1 MASQQP
7 LSDRKRTA
15 LRNLLYYETEQI
27 RQEGTRRTL
36 GPPYGR
42 APPPKL
48 PSLTSLRNLAGK
60 VRPVSIHKDGHHRT
74 VTDLRILPSL
84 SDEVL
89 SDTHFL
95 SPTAERYSSLSAYP
109 EVTSPLLPKPS
120 FFPFATV
127 SSLEDSGSPDNPFE
141 RPNGKCYFF
150 PLEMFMDWTQL
161 PVFPANGWVKQTL
174 VTDMCEWRPCSILS
188 HEEQSRKFQVQIGDF
203 VKLVSRQNLRFEGES
218 EGKFNEV
225 IEQAQRLRR
234 SHEGFVR
241 YFARFEIALAQSSP
255 QISPNFLESQ
265 THIFRKMAL
274 RLSSEVSG
282 QVKNELWDL
291 YSRSVLKFV
300 FDTQYFAPKAE
311 LMLCPWKF
319 ELTRQERW
327 WLLIRSTALKE
338 HPYQRS
344 KQRVEDRF
352 MRKGS
357 ALHLTRL
364 VIYQRLTKLRWGDYY
379 SCLKDFRNVKTRVS
393 FFELKKEFR
402 AHFAKATL
410 AIDTAI
416 KQLSDQVFK
425 VLETAPSLL
434 SEVDSLLEEAQ
445 RVLESNLQ
453 YAVHQSVQ
461 RLVRIF
467 EEYYPILPLAGE
479 VRERIKQI
487 PSAIIER
494 HYGNWSSGK
503 AKCVN
508 ELQSIAIVK
517 EMIGVIYTDMASG
530 KLHHYPFI
538 SSPAPLLSI
547 SIESR
552 LSRDRLLMGKAPEY
566 FNLAELKWEIGV
578 SRAKAS
584 KLRPTSRLELSD
596 SVKVNKV
603 IRNVLQLTDECLDT
617 EGDNP
622 EVPSTLLDEAVYGW
636 VSAGKDKMIVDLYPT
651 ITEIDIALQKLLK
664 APLKNILRIKRFS
677 LRPTEKHRIKLRNA
691 TMEIRTALSDH
702 IAEVFQYSMYGP
714 VALLA
719 LLREFDYL
727 FCGRITELFTR
738 LVKAHVEDYPGLIS
752 EIRTIEKH
760 KELIQTQLPESVQFG
775 FFLVQLTSMKQEAK
789 RNAKA
794 ICEALTKELSNEHL
808 AILTEV
814 TQDFEGLI
822 ARLSQVPQ
830 SVEEMDEMNR
840 FLEAKQDEAVMSAIK
855 KELEKVRI
863 IEEGLEEFQR
873 DIDPTQSGMAWKTKS
888 WENQLQREKQRLLRR
903 IQRLTPTFQETVQK
917 QVNALKES
925 ILRMKAD
932 MSEFVTYSDLQNSDQ
947 YASQASDVLQR
958 LQALKEETVTANT
971 REKILLLAQTDFQEL
986 VSMEEQ
992 FVSFHVFWNYASEW
1006 SAAYLSWMEKPLA
1019 LIDPEV
1025 VQARFSKGLRLTDK
1039 MKAEMSNNVNVM
1051 RAVQEQEELLR
1062 AFEHTIPL
1070 LYNLRQDSLRDRHW
1084 RKIWDLLGKST
1095 SDRNE
1100 SERKSQQSLRELLV
1114 RGISKRAKE
1123 VESIANEAKSE
1134 FEIEKIWT
1142 KIDKE
1147 LRAPS
1152 MLVAPHPKHSEI
1164 QVIAGL
1170 EGFKDKLH
1178 EYLTTINY
1186 LTKANRHIDPF
1197 REQLKSLE
1205 QMIAAQQSVV
1215 EDLHE
1220 FQELICELYPLFKV
1234 AELCEQLPRTAAR
1247 MAELVDYYVQQLAY
1261 IETVRTRQNNTIT
1274 VRSEAKFTYPE
1285 ASAEL
1290 KKLREDVR
1298 LRITEKQE
1306 LCSRLY
1312 FLSDLQI
1319 LELLSAVNSQAP
1331 FEVAQLFPGVDDLII
1346 EERVILGFLRF
1357 DLQTR
1362 IPRPISLRQGPH
1374 ARNLEEWVSDLE
1386 KVLRDQQAFNVN
1398 HALKTLGTYGLQWD
1412 LDPDHEVAFLA
1423 YFVWFSQRLEGIMQS
1438 ESCKSGLETLYQELH
1453 SVLEAGIQFMKPRNG
1468 RTHDPF
1474 SIELFALVET
1484 PLTAETRPHNEFFAL
1499 LLLNHIEYI
1508 QKLRENEAGER
1519 AVHWKAALKLRES
1532 PDSGLILQC
1541 FDHTLQCG
1549 FEMHSLDFMQSVVF
1563 TPLTERH
1570 SLHIYLTLKHG
1581 LGCIL
1586 TGDAAYDKTET
1597 VKFLALAAGK
1607 AFQQVSLTAS
1617 TPFDR
1622 VVKFLIGC
1630 ATGGYWGCFE
1640 EIHALEAAHLSTLSK
1655 YSQTIQSSASANPCR
1670 LNIDV
1675 YQVKPKLGFAL
1686 FCTSNL
1692 SHFPATVHEAFRILS
1707 VPQPDLALTAT
1718 VMLQVSGV
1726 PSAKKYGKF
1735 IANTVRLLD
1744 QPVLSL
1750 TSGRT
1755 LHLHMKANTRT
1766 LMRVIKAFVAMDR
1779 ERFMDDKIYL
1789 INNAFR
1795 QVYGLGLPSCDL
1807 IILDECLASVFQSL
1821 HNDKLSRLGVRGPT
1835 SDTIKKLAEL
1845 EKVKG
1850 AEVLQRRCE
1859 QLFRL
1864 LMVAEWPWVFVVG
1877 SGQCGKSTVISLVSK
1892 VVSSMTNTSFRVHRL
1907 GPVLSSQSLS
1917 DLYEHLSSV
1926 SSPWFSPSFSGS
1938 YSSTPLGPT
1947 PAKYSPKDWIHI
1959 DGRQV
1964 PYSSDVLLALVRAH
1978 PYSQIKLVIECESL
1992 DLAAPSIVTEA
2003 GLLQLEKSD
2012 VSIYDYYLTVMTATC
2027 GDGAEALQPSFERL
2041 YESLMLPTLRYI
2053 EKVEQTAKV
2062 DSKFL
2067 VEMFARVL
2075 KPFMVMIRKKALIE
2089 ANLKAIPLSSEK
2101 SGLVF
2106 LRRSNTSNVSRLS
2119 RKERPKEIDALEG
2132 TENKLDVLKGLARV
2146 RRIPKVKHHMAV
2158 EAVFLV
2164 SLVNSFA
2171 NFVVNTDAFSNMLL
2185 DLVKSQEEDFA
2196 GYLEQEY
2203 TKLGARSLLE
2213 MTFSVK
2219 EMTWTMILSLFSLRA
2234 LPNKQLPKGPLT
2246 HKPEH
2251 SLSYLESIACRYVSD
2266 QRRDDLV
2273 TIPTFSTQRLSYW
2286 VEFCYRSKV
2295 DVAVFGP
2302 HQSGKSVVTMAVAK
2316 ELLGLSFSG
2325 LIPLNISSGMNSTAV
2340 QDLVETSMESRT
2352 RRDFGGVGGA
2362 HFYAILDDM
2371 NLDASYQIYDLLRFW
2386 RETAGWYSNGFTGIS
2401 DLTVALVHSYVEGK
2415 SRPLYT
2421 RAMRHF
2427 CMLYKSS
2434 YSESEL
2440 TSIFKQHI
2448 DAGPWEESTEG
2459 MLSVAE
2465 DAVRSMV
2472 SLFRDLAL
2480 QQHKT
2485 EQMWCQLA
2493 ISNFCQGLRFV
2504 AQFDLEED
2512 IDIPHFLKLWTFMMS
2527 RFFLD
2532 QFGGVESTIRT
2543 RIQESLQGIVEKFT
2557 DSEVETEHVLT
2568 GGVLIPVEEQLREEG
2583 GRNFSEFELLSEES
2597 LETLITT
2604 FRESRMHAS
2613 LTFPNRLKHL
2623 HSLLF
2628 DVENRLSTYVFFYLN
2643 SIYDVKSSCPS
2654 VVVRTAGSPGL
2665 VKALLYMA
2673 ADTMN
2678 VKVFEFNSEEKED
2691 AFSGSL
2697 MENFKSFSST
2707 YLPTEPRFEVKRI
2720 MEETMMHNKRVLLLL
2735 TLRDQALERPLT
2747 RRFMEIALDIVTGV
2761 KLRLAGFSN
2770 YYKEFVDRFRK
2781 NAVNVDNMSHLYNDE
2796 VLQLMLDRMRSNVTL
2811 FFVLSS
2817 AGDSWGRSPLHP
2829 VGVLEQFKHEYR
2841 TLFNKSRVVDFDRL
2855 QAPAAVVDLVR
2866 GNEGFVEDW
2875 RLSFN
2880 TELLREC
2887 GQKIETLGEG
2897 MACDEYTYE
2906 CVVHCC
2912 NALMQIVAQ
2921 RRDEQRSVLSKAIA
2935 QIQSL
2940 QSQIR
2945 KTDSTL
2951 EGISTKLSGLDVR
2964 LRKYQ
2969 AKLQSAHSALEEGL
2983 AIPYEEQL
2991 LADIESKRVALE
3003 IDMESAKTTW
3013 EAAIDTTQF
3022 SPEDASEM
3030 EKTASN
3036 PTALRLIQHFHTLVT
3051 PSKDQSEKSEAAL
3064 KKFISQLGK
3073 KWKEYSKRL
3082 RHLQGD
3088 NLPNLTVGFTSCDVT
3103 PQAKVLR
3110 PLRGL
3115 YDLMAAAVGYREAFG
3130 RHIEACRLLD
3140 AEKEMVGEQAETIRS
3155 KVLQDQN
3162 LVITKLQEKLEDIEK
3177 EAVAL
3182 RLQSTFITDKK
3193 ADLLDLAQNLLT
3205 VKETWTNALASYDED
3220 EESALG
3226 ECLIAGFYL
3235 VKGMR
3240 AVANQR
3246 KAMWKTISKV
3256 LDKYGYDC
3264 QDADSLTPRL
3274 LPDFHRFSYELV
3286 KLELADSGFFMESA
3300 AFLRLLMELKLPFP
3314 VIYDP
3319 FDVAFN
3325 YLVKLEEQNEVLV
3338 GKVSAD
3344 AEFER
3349 RFKECVTEGK
3359 PVVCQN
3365 PSHSLFQAVFPA
3377 LLWRANCFLMAL
3389 GNLKSQPPPL
3399 KLMQKTF
3406 QVHPNFRLYIC
3417 HTEPVPVTVKQQTT
3431 EVNFDATDK
3440 ESWEGVLVV
3449 PLLKLLDGEQYQAYV
3464 DKDVQLAQSR
3474 LVQRDTER
3482 AFLDSI
3488 LRCDPHFILLSE
3500 ALEEQLSVACHK
3512 LFFTLSKDLRRIST
3526 LERFRNRTSS
3536 LVSLSDEEMT
3546 GPREKLGAILGEFYD
3561 LKTVLETLESALE
3574 DYSVSGKSLYLTTL
3588 RALNEHI
3595 RNLGVPAEVQW
3606 DALAESLGYNVFVR
3620 LSQSMSLEKRTLFAC
3635 FYGLFKTYQREQT
3648 PRSEFFQVLED
3659 IIRLDPSKQDLET
3672 DLKYLRTRYP
3682 SLFPSFFSPGSA
3694 SFKLFL
3700 ERELFADAKL
3710 PDTFPSISKFL
3721 LYAYLRPD
3729 LLPVYASRVI
3739 KEVIGQR
3746 FAYIPEVEIDIHS
3759 VDPTRAPFVVFY
3771 EGRAPLEYLRRVAE
3785 GRKVAV
3791 VNTQPLI
3798 ASVVRTGKMEIK
3810 GVGRLSEAIL
3820 TSLNESLGSAKWLVV
3835 QNLQLLTGL
3844 EAEVTIKFLLTKTA
3858 ETSSDNFRVFILFP
3872 GRPADYPEWDILIR
3886 HSQRV
3891 VLPEPQTVRE
3901 FMVQWRV
3908 AKDVAFYALQSE
3920 TQLRLFWA
3928 NCVLNLVMEKEK
3940 VEERKVEIGK
3950 KRVTS
3955 RENSAIPIY
3964 EFDGLSLNPKTEF
3977 NTSLLCSIVYLRQ
3990 LFSRDLSVF
3999 WSQSDAQAILKDF
4012 LDCLPTGAPPSAV
4025 LTPSS
4030 LSLFSSLMALDA
4042 GHFPTAAL
4050 VSLAQQVL
4058 GEERS
4063 SLLLKSKE
4071 GATRLNT
4078 LEYPLYSKERCEPQN
4093 TQAILARYPAEDHL
4107 SLTGLSQGLMVAQRK
4122 TWVPALLETVAAL
4135 PLTIADS
4142 SFYLGTA
4149 NRLSQAGE
4157 KERVIAHLQ
4166 LILTELVNGL
4176 PEPGSVTRSTRTA
4189 NQNHAVKRQKDWFG
4203 KDKSPSK
4210 QREKEKDMRN
4220 SVLDSPPL
4228 LAEVLEV
4235 IRTAETHKRSAFLK
4249 NVRKPLVEMLLYL
4262 TYSRSILSPEDT
4274 YNLAEIA
4281 HNRVPTRWLSFSP
4294 FTCRDLTDVLSWQTR
4309 ILRCFQYD
4317 LSSPALDLSA
4327 LFDPELALSTLLRA
4341 TAVSLRKKAEE
4352 TVKRNR
4358 KGSEIDYPFSE
4369 FSPPRQRE
4377 AISAVRSDQMGFEVT
4392 PGERTSPELYQIKV
4406 LGLVLTGAK
4415 VNRETGVLE
4424 DSEKQVILPS
4434 LIFTPVKLPGQI
4446 RNNPA
4451 YPPGL
4456 KLLWG
4461 LGSVL
4466 PWDTVAQVNAL
4477 MHELSAYPKQG
4488 KAESPNSLLVYCPV
4502 RIANTPAWL
4511 LTGSREG
4518 QGYWSR
4524 KGASVDLL

>member
-1 MASQQP
+1 M
-7 LSDRKRTA
+7 SDRKRKA
-15 LRNLLYYETEQI
+15 LHSLLYYETEQI
-27 RQEGTRRTL
+27 RQELTRKTL

-48 PSLTSLRNLAGK
+48 PALTSLGGIAAK
-60 VRPVSIHKDGHHRT
+60 VRPVSIRKDGHHRA
-74 VTDLRILPSL
+74 VTDLRILSSL
-84 SDEVL
+84 SDDVL
-89 SDTHFL
+89 PDAHFL

-109 EVTSPLLPKPS
+109 EATSPLLPKSS

-127 SSLEDSGSPDNPFE
+127 SSLEDPCSPDNPFE

-161 PVFPANGWVKQTL
+161 PAFPTAGWVKQTL
-174 VTDMCEWRPCSILS
+174 TIETYEWRPCSVLS
-188 HEEQSRKFQVQIGDF
+188 HDEQSRKFQVQIGDF
-203 VKLVSRQNLRFEGES
+203 AKLVSRQSLRFEGES
-218 EGKFNEV
+218 EGEFNET
-225 IEQAQRLRR
+225 IEQALRLQR

-241 YFARFEIALAQSSP
+241 YFARFEIALAQSNP
-255 QISPNFLESQ
+255 QVSSNYLESQ
-265 THIFRKMAL
+265 THIFHKMAL
-274 RLSSEVSG
+274 RLSSQVSSEV
-282 QVKNELWDL
+282 KDELWDL
-291 YSRSVLKFV
+291 YSRSVFKFV
-300 FDTQYFAPKAE
+300 FDTQYFAPKAA

-327 WLLIRSTALKE
+327 WLLIRATALKE

-344 KQRVEDRF
+344 KQRVEDRL

-379 SCLKDFRNVKTRVS
+379 SCLKEFRSVKTRVS

-425 VLETAPSLL
+425 VLETAPNQLP
-434 SEVDSLLEEAQ
+434 EVDSLLEEAQ

-453 YAVHQSVQ
+453 YAVHHSVQ
-461 RLVRIF
+461 RLVGIF

-487 PSAIIER
+487 PSEIIER
-494 HYGNWSSGK
+494 HYGNWTIGK
-503 AKCVN
+503 AKSVN

-517 EMIGVIYTDMASG
+517 EMIGVIYADMTGG

-552 LSRDRLLMGKAPEY
+552 LSRERMLFGKAPDY
-566 FNLAELKWEIGV
+566 FNLAELKWEKGV
-578 SRAKAS
+578 SRIKAS

-603 IRNVLQLTDECLDT
+603 IRNILQLTDECMDT

-622 EVPSTLLDEAVYGW
+622 ETANTLLDEAVYGW

-727 FCGRITELFTR
+727 FCGRLSELFTR
-738 LVKAHVEDYPGLIS
+738 LVKAHVEDYPGLIA

-760 KELIQTQLPESVQFG
+760 KELIQMQLPESVQFG
-775 FFLVQLTSMKQEAK
+775 FFLVQLTSLKQEAK
-789 RNAKA
+789 RNAKV
-794 ICEALTKELSNEHL
+794 ICEALTKELTNEHL
-808 AILTEV
+808 AILTDV
-814 TQDFEGLI
+814 TQDFEALT

-840 FLEAKQDEAVMSAIK
+840 FLEAKEDEAVMTAIK

-873 DIDPTQSGMAWKTKS
+873 DLDPTQSGMAWKTKS

-903 IQRLTPTFQETVQK
+903 IQRLTPAFQEAVQK
-917 QVNALKES
+917 QVNALKEA

-932 MSEFVTYSDLQNSDQ
+932 MSEFVTYNDLQNSDQ

-971 REKILLLAQTDFQEL
+971 REKILQLAQTDFQEL
-986 VSMEEQ
+986 ASMEEQ

-1025 VQARFSKGLRLTDK
+1025 VQARFSKGLRLTDR
-1039 MKAEMSNNVNVM
+1039 MKAEMANNVNVM
-1051 RAVQEQEELLR
+1051 RAVQEQEEQLR

-1084 RKIWDLLGKST
+1084 RKIWDLLGKSS
-1095 SDRNE
+1095 SDRGE
-1100 SERKSQQSLRELLV
+1100 SERKGQQSLRELLM
-1114 RGISKRAKE
+1114 RGISKRMKE
-1123 VESIANEAKSE
+1123 VEDIANEAKNE

-1147 LRAPS
+1147 LRFPS
-1152 MLVAPHPKHSEI
+1152 MKVAPHPKHSEI

-1178 EYLTTINY
+1178 ENLTTINY

-1197 REQLKSLE
+1197 REQLRSLE

-1220 FQELICELYPLFKV
+1220 FQELICELYPLFKI

-1247 MAELVDYYVQQLAY
+1247 MSELLDYYIQQLAY
-1261 IETVRTRQNNTIT
+1261 IETVSTSQNNTIT

-1298 LRITEKQE
+1298 MRITEKQE

-1346 EERVILGFLRF
+1346 EERAILGFLRF

-1362 IPRPISLRQGPH
+1362 IPRPISLKQGQH

-1386 KVLRDQQAFNVN
+1386 KVLKDQQAFNVN
-1398 HALKTLGTYGLQWD
+1398 RALETLGTYGLQWD

-1423 YFVWFSQRLEGIMQS
+1423 YFVWFSRRLATIMQS

-1453 SVLEAGIQFMKPRNG
+1453 SVLEAGIQLMKPRSG
-1468 RTHDPF
+1468 MAQDPF
-1474 SIELFALVET
+1474 SIELFALAET
-1484 PLTAETRPHNEFFAL
+1484 PLTAEVRPHNEFFAL

-1508 QKLRENEAGER
+1508 QRLRDNEVGER
-1519 AVHWKAALKLRES
+1519 AVHWKAALKLRETS
-1532 PDSGLILQC
+1532 DSGLILDC
-1541 FDHTLQCG
+1541 FEHSLQCG

-1570 SLHIYLTLKHG
+1570 CLHVYLTLKHG

-1586 TGDAAYDKTET
+1586 AGDAAYDKTET

-1607 AFQQVSLTAS
+1607 VFQQMSLTAS

-1622 VVKFLIGC
+1622 VVKFLLGC

-1640 EIHALEAAHLSTLSK
+1640 EIHALEAVHMSTLSK
-1655 YSQTIQSSASANPCR
+1655 YSQTVQLSASANPAR
-1670 LNIDV
+1670 INIDV

-1686 FCTSNL
+1686 FCTST
-1692 SHFPATVHEAFRILS
+1692 SSDFPASIHEAFRILS

-1718 VMLQVSGV
+1718 VLLQVSGV

-1735 IANTVRLLD
+1735 IASTVRLLD

-1779 ERFMDDKIYL
+1779 ERFMDDKVYL

-1807 IILDECLASVFQSL
+1807 IILDECLASLFQSL
-1821 HNDKLSRLGVRGPT
+1821 HSDKLSRLGVKGQT
-1835 SDTIKKLAEL
+1835 AETIKKLAEM
-1845 EKVKG
+1845 ERVKG

-1892 VVSSMTNTSFRVHRL
+1892 VISSTTNTSFRVHRL

-1938 YSSTPLGPT
+1938 YNSTPLGPT

-1978 PYSQIKLVIECESL
+1978 PYTQIKLVIECESL

-2012 VSIYDYYLTVMTATC
+2012 VSLHDYYLTVLAATC
-2027 GDGAEALQPSFERL
+2027 GEDSEALQPSLERL
-2041 YESLMLPTLRYI
+2041 YEALMMPALRYV

-2067 VEMFARVL
+2067 VEMFTRVL
-2075 KPFMVMIRKKALIE
+2075 KPFITMIRKKVELE
-2089 ANLKAIPLSSEK
+2089 ANLKAIPLSSQK

-2106 LRRSNTSNVSRLS
+2106 LRRSNTTITSRLS
-2119 RKERPKEIDALEG
+2119 RKERRKESDVLEEG
-2132 TENKLDVLKGLARV
+2132 KLDVLKGLARV
-2146 RRIPKVKHHMAV
+2146 RRVPKVKQHMAV

-2171 NFVVNTDAFSNMLL
+2171 NFVVNTEAFSNMLL
-2185 DLVKSQEEDFA
+2185 ELVKAQEEDFA
-2196 GYLEQEY
+2196 GYLDQEY

-2219 EMTWTMILSLFSLRA
+2219 EMTWTMILSLFSLR
-2234 LPNKQLPKGPLT
+2234 PKSNKQVAKGPLT

-2251 SLSYLESIACRYVSD
+2251 SLSYLESIACRYITD

-2427 CMLYKSS
+2427 CMLYKPA

-2465 DAVRSMV
+2465 DAVRTMV
-2472 SLFRDLAL
+2472 KLFKDLGL
-2480 QQHKT
+2480 QHHKT

-2493 ISNFCQGLRFV
+2493 ISNFCQGLCFV

-2532 QFGGVESTIRT
+2532 QFGDVESIIRT
-2543 RIQESLQGIVEKFT
+2543 QIYDSLREIVEKFT
-2557 DSEVETEHVLT
+2557 DSQVETEHVLT
-2568 GGVLIPVEEQLREEG
+2568 GGILIPVEEQLREEG

-2597 LETLITT
+2597 METLITT

-2628 DVENRLSTYVFFYLN
+2628 DVETRLSTYVFFYLN

-2678 VKVFEFNSEEKED
+2678 VRVFEFNSEEKED

-2720 MEETMMHNKRVLLLL
+2720 MEETMMQNKRVLLLL

-2781 NAVNVDNMSHLYNDE
+2781 NAVNVDNLAHLYNDE
-2796 VLQLMLDRMRSNVTL
+2796 VLQMMLDRMRSNVTL

-2880 TELLREC
+2880 TDLLREC
-2887 GQKIETLGEG
+2887 GEKIESLGEG
-2897 MACDEYTYE
+2897 MTCDEYTYE

-2912 NALMQIVAQ
+2912 NALMHMVAQ

-2935 QIQSL
+2935 QTQSL
-2940 QSQIR
+2940 QAQIR
-2945 KTDSTL
+2945 KADSTL
-2951 EGISTKLSGLDVR
+2951 EVLSGRLGKLEVR
-2964 LRKYQ
+2964 LRKHQ
-2969 AKLQSAHSALEEGL
+2969 ARLQSAHSALEEGL
-2983 AIPYEEQL
+2983 AVPYEEQL
-2991 LADIESKRVALE
+2991 LADIESKRVSLAT
-3003 IDMESAKTTW
+3003 DMESARTAW
-3013 EAAIDTTQF
+3013 ETAVDTTSF
-3022 SPEDASEM
+3022 SPEDAADM

-3051 PSKDQSEKSEAAL
+3051 PIKDQSEKSEAAL
-3064 KKFISQLGK
+3064 KKFISQIGK

-3088 NLPNLTVGFTSCDVT
+3088 CLPNLIVGFTSCDVT
-3103 PQAKVLR
+3103 SQAKVLR
-3110 PLRGL
+3110 PVRAL
-3115 YDLMAAAVGYREAFG
+3115 YDLMAAAVDYRNTFG
-3130 RHIEACRLLD
+3130 RLIEACRLLD
-3140 AEKEMVGEQAETIRS
+3140 AEKETVGEQAERIRS
-3155 KVLQDQN
+3155 KVVQDRN
-3162 LVITKLQEKLEDIEK
+3162 LVIGGIQDKVAAY
-3177 EAVAL
+3177 EAEVAAL

-3205 VKETWTNALASYDED
+3205 VKETWTNALSSYDED
-3220 EESALG
+3220 EKSALG
-3226 ECLIAGFYL
+3226 ECVIAGFYL
-3235 VKGMR
+3235 VKGLR
-3240 AVANQR
+3240 APASQR
-3246 KAMWKTISKV
+3246 KALWKAVAKV

-3264 QDADSLTPRL
+3264 QDIESLTPRL
-3274 LPDFHRFSYELV
+3274 LPDFHRFSYDLV
-3286 KLELADSGFFMESA
+3286 NLELADSGFFMESA

-3319 FDVAFN
+3319 YDVAFN
-3325 YLVKLEEQNEVLV
+3325 FLVKLEEPDEVLV
-3338 GKVSAD
+3338 GRVSAD
-3344 AEFER
+3344 PEFER
-3349 RFKECVTEGK
+3349 RFKECVVEGK

-3377 LLWRANCFLMAL
+3377 LIWRANCFLMAL
-3389 GNLKSQPPPL
+3389 GNLKSQSPPL
-3399 KLMQKTF
+3399 KLMQKTYP
-3406 QVHPNFRLYIC
+3406 VHPNFRLYIC
-3417 HTEPVPVTVKQQTT
+3417 HTEPVPISVKQQTT

-3488 LRCDPHFILLSE
+3488 LHCDPHAILLSE
-3500 ALEEQLSVACHK
+3500 ALEEQLSVACRK

-3536 LVSLSDEEMT
+3536 LASLSDEEMT

-3561 LKTVLETLESALE
+3561 LKTVLETLETPLG

-3588 RALNEHI
+3588 RALNEYV
-3595 RNLGVPAEVQW
+3595 RNLGVPEQGHW

-3620 LSQSMSLEKRTLFAC
+3620 LAQSMSLEKRTLFSC
-3635 FYGLFKTYQREQT
+3635 FYALFKTYQREQT

-3659 IIRLDPSKQDLET
+3659 IIRLEPSKQDLDT

-3682 SLFPSFFSPGSA
+3682 ALFPSFFSPGSA

-3700 ERELFADAKL
+3700 ERELYADAKL

-3729 LLPVYASRVI
+3729 LLPVYSSRVM

-3759 VDPTRAPFVVFY
+3759 VDPTKAPLVVFY

-3791 VNTQPLI
+3791 VSTQPLM
-3798 ASVVRTGKMEIK
+3798 ASVLRTGKMEIK
-3810 GVGRLSEAIL
+3810 GVGRLSEAIW
-3820 TSLNESLGSAKWLVV
+3820 TSVNESLGTAKWLIV
-3835 QNLQLLTGL
+3835 QNLPLLTGL

-3858 ETSSDNFRVFILFP
+3858 DTSSDNFRIFILLP

-3891 VLPEPQTVRE
+3891 VLSEPQTVRE

-3908 AKDVAFYALQSE
+3908 AKDAAFYALQSE
-3920 TQLRLFWA
+3920 KQLRLFWA
-3928 NCVLNLVMEKEK
+3928 NCVLNLTGEK
-3940 VEERKVEIGK
+3940 VEKAEIGR

-3955 RENSAIPIY
+3955 RENSAVPVY
-3964 EFDGLSLNPKTEF
+3964 EFEGLSLNPRTEF
-3977 NTSLLCSIVYLRQ
+3977 NTSLLCAIIYLRQ
-3990 LFSRDLSVF
+3990 RFSRDLSVF
-3999 WSQSDAQAILKDF
+3999 WSQSDAQAILTDF
-4012 LDCLPTGAPPSAV
+4012 LECLPAGAPPSAV

-4042 GHFPTAAL
+4042 GHFPIAAL

-4063 SLLLKSKE
+4063 SLFLKSKE

-4078 LEYPLYSKERCEPQN
+4078 LEYPLYSKDRSEPHN
-4093 TQAILARYPAEDHL
+4093 TQAILARYPVEDHL
-4107 SLTGLSQGLMVAQRK
+4107 SLTGLSQGLMAAQRK
-4122 TWVPALLETVAAL
+4122 TWVPALLGAVAVL

-4142 SFYLGTA
+4142 SFYLGAA

-4157 KERVIAHLQ
+4157 KERVITHLQ
-4166 LILTELVNGL
+4166 LVLTELVAGL
-4176 PEPGSVTRSTRTA
+4176 PEPGSVTRSTRSA

-4203 KDKSPSK
+4203 KDKSPTK
-4210 QREKEKDMRN
+4210 QREKERDMRN
-4220 SVLDSPPL
+4220 SVLDSPPP

-4235 IRTAETHKRSAFLK
+4235 IRTAEAHKRSAFLK

-4274 YNLAEIA
+4274 FNLAEIA

-4294 FTCRDLTDVLSWQTR
+4294 FTCRELTDVQAWQTR
-4309 ILRCFQYD
+4309 ILRCFQCD
-4317 LSSPALDLSA
+4317 LSSAVLDLSVM
-4327 LFDPELALSTLLRA
+4327 FDPELALGTLLRA
-4341 TAVSLRKKAEE
+4341 TAVFLRKRAEE
-4352 TVKRNR
+4352 MVKRNR
-4358 KGSEIDYPFSE
+4358 KGSEMDYPFSE

-4377 AISAVRSDQMGFEVT
+4377 TILTVRSDQMGFEVT
-4392 PGERTSPELYQIKV
+4392 PGERTSPEMYQVKV

-4415 VNRETGVLE
+4415 INAQTGVLE
-4424 DSEKQVILPS
+4424 DSEKSVNLPP
-4434 LIFTPVKLPGQI
+4434 LVFTPVKLPGQI

-4451 YPPGL
+4451 YPQGL

-4461 LGSVL
+4461 MGSVL
-4466 PWDTVAQVNAL
+4466 PWDTVAQVNSL
-4477 MHELSAYPKQG
+4477 MHELSVYPKQG
-4488 KAESPNSLLVYCPV
+4488 KAESPDSLLVYCPV
-4502 RIANTPAWL
+4502 RIAHMSAWL

-4524 KGASVDLL
+4524 KGASIDLL